1 MVVAFECGVDLLR
14 EVPRL
19 SACLVDRYPEL
30 CQMRDVHQQVIHKEL
45 YLASVVRAK
54 NIGKTQ
60 AILRAKRVIA
70 YKGAQTILGQILKT
84 FNLKS
89 IVEILHESIDKVK
102 STLIVV
108 DKPPFMPTHT
118 SHGHYDDTLANALA
132 AYFAKKDVPFVFRP
146 INRLDRN
153 TSGLVLVAKN
163 KPAASFLSKAM
174 REKKIRKT
182 YVAVLDGYISDSDD
196 RIALTDDGLFV
207 INRALHR
214 TAESIIVRE
223 VCDDGLPDAEAAT
236 THFRIL
242 KRENGLTLVEAHPI
256 TGRTHQLRVH
266 FAHIGC
272 PILGDDIYGTPSPYI
287 SRHALHAAALTL
299 PLPSLPLSN
308 GAECDPLSLSAPL
321 PKDME
326 ELIEKFFN
334 KG

>member
-1 MVVAFECGVDLLR
+1 MEIKITIGDGFCDGCVLAVLKRMSLSSRMIKYLKYREDGILVNGERVTVRYILRNGDTLSLAMTDSDSADCLPVDIPLSIAFE
-14 EVPRL
+14 
-19 SACLVDRYPEL
+19 
-30 CQMRDVHQQVIHKEL
+30 
-45 YLASVVRAK
+45 
-54 NIGKTQ
+54 N
-60 AILRAKRVIA
+60 
-70 YKGAQTILGQILKT
+70 
-84 FNLKS
+84 
-89 IVEILHESIDKVK
+89 ES
-102 STLIVV
+102 LIVV

-132 AYFAKKDVPFVFRP
+132 AYFAKKDVTFVFRP

-266 FAHIGC
+266 FAHLGC